1 MGHPSSSSPLPLECL
16 RIIFQALAKDD
27 DVATLS
33 NLLQVNT
40 HFCQAALPYLY
51 TNPFHRWFHPQALL
65 DMLLERVDPDD
76 VIQLTIQ
83 DPPSPKHDASFT
95 PSQAG
100 RSSIDYLSYLQE
112 FGVHQ
117 NVIIQYATD
126 AVTLPKT
133 IEYLKKSG
141 FLEQYR
147 EYGLSMESYNNLTDN
162 ALHLGILCILFRRAL
177 TWALC
182 SPSLENLRKLDIPLS
197 DIERYLGVIHRFE
210 SLSDV
215 TFIMDEQYI
224 FNSTHLSRLSSND
237 PTKEAQILQRATT
250 AFDNMILF
258 VKRHTLMFKNVLKS
272 VHQVE
277 TNGWES
283 SAAPD
288 RFHFQIQQL
297 LPVLS
302 YPRALDSGNWMQ
314 FVARADEVNL
324 EQVQS
329 IRINTSPTKWYQALT
344 TDHAPFLPRCRNL
357 ITYQLVTLGPESFR
371 WAVQEKKQR
380 LATQTTGTLDLLP
393 PVPLRE
399 VVISSVTDI
408 FAGEI
413 GDIAFGF
420 SETLSKFV
428 VYERTLFHAESPL
441 PYFRIG
447 RNWNLPWLR
456 YLNCRSFQRTI
467 ALSPDIFSGCPF
479 LERVETFDNFYEYD
493 PLAIEYGQPAAL
505 PRLRGLE
512 LHGHSALQ
520 FHPDTLHT
528 AGNLESLQLT
538 MRSFNNEVDH
548 FIPEAGDT
556 MTLHPGTVVE
566 ASTTTPQR
574 PIWTWDWYLPRIM
587 SIELSATFAYTFQ
600 FKMLIGC
607 PNIAKISL
615 TISSR
620 IPEHRRRLTMADLEV
635 TVSET
640 EGEHAQPTLPQRIVL
655 PTLRSVLLTGLWQFS
670 DEWIHI
676 LLHHVAPNLAQ
687 FEESRCQGF
696 TLGGLVEAAKGTRLE
711 QVTLSRE
718 YTEADLDAV
727 GMVPGANATFDRWW
741 QGYSWGGG
749 SGLGLGGHAPA
760 KAAESVHKPL
770 QTYFE
775 TILGVY
781 VLHHENVEEVVD
793 HAT

>member
-1 MGHPSSSSPLPLECL
+1 
-16 RIIFQALAKDD
+16 
-27 DVATLS
+27 
-33 NLLQVNT
+33 
-40 HFCQAALPYLY
+40 
-51 TNPFHRWFHPQALL
+51 
-65 DMLLERVDPDD
+65 
-76 VIQLTIQ
+76 
-83 DPPSPKHDASFT
+83 
-95 PSQAG
+95 
-100 RSSIDYLSYLQE
+100 
-112 FGVHQ
+112 
-117 NVIIQYATD
+117 
-126 AVTLPKT
+126 
-133 IEYLKKSG
+133 
-141 FLEQYR
+141 
-147 EYGLSMESYNNLTDN
+147 
-162 ALHLGILCILFRRAL
+162 
-177 TWALC
+177 
-182 SPSLENLRKLDIPLS
+182 
-197 DIERYLGVIHRFE
+197 
-210 SLSDV
+210 
-215 TFIMDEQYI
+215 
-224 FNSTHLSRLSSND
+224 
-237 PTKEAQILQRATT
+237 
-250 AFDNMILF
+250 MILF

-329 IRINTSPTKWYQALT
+329 IRINTSPTGWYQALT
-344 TDHAPFLPRCRNL
+344 TDHTPFLPRCRNL
-357 ITYQLVTLGPESFR
+357 TTYQLVTLGPESFR

-399 VVISSVTDI
+399 VVISSVNDI

-413 GDIAFGF
+413 EDIAFSF

-428 VYERTLFHAESPL
+428 VYERTLFHAGGLL

-479 LERVETFDNFYEYD
+479 LERVETFDNIYEYD

-528 AGNLESLQLT
+528 TGNLESLQLT

-556 MTLHPGTVVE
+556 MTLHPGTVVV

-587 SIELSATFAYTFQ
+587 SIELSATFAYSFQ

-607 PNIAKISL
+607 PNIAKVSL
-615 TISSR
+615 TISSS
-620 IPEHRRRLTMADLEV
+620 IPEHRRRLTTADLEV

-640 EGEHAQPTLPQRIVL
+640 EGEHAQPTLPQRI
-655 PTLRSVLLTGLWQFS
+655 
-670 DEWIHI
+670 
-676 LLHHVAPNLAQ
+676 
-687 FEESRCQGF
+687 ESRCQGF
-696 TLGGLVEAAKGTRLE
+696 TLGGLVEAAKGARLE

-760 KAAESVHKPL
+760 KAAESVHKRL

-781 VLHHENVEEVVD
+781 VLHHENIEED
-793 HAT
+793 HAS